1 MTEDT
6 EVLSPCVG
14 VCSMDERTGFCFGCY
29 RTMEE
34 IQQWWDLDNQ
44 QKQAIVLKVNE
55 RELQQ
60 FT

>member
-1 MTEDT
+1 MIEDT

-14 VCSMDERTGFCFGCY
+14 VCSMDERTGFCHGCY

-44 QKQAIVLKVNE
+44 QKQEIVLKINE